1 MLLSNDLSILNRM
14 IRSIL
19 TQAFLTLFFVAGLSG
34 YAHANPRYASIVID
48 ADSGQLISSRY
59 ADKRLH
65 PASLTKI
72 MTLML
77 TFEAIDSGKLSKN
90 SRITMSRHAA
100 SMVPS
105 KLNIPVGSS
114 IRVEDAIKA
123 LVTKSANDVAVA
135 LAEAIGG
142 TESNFAR
149 MMTNRAREIGMRNT
163 TFKNASGLHHREQ
176 ITTARDMAKLAR
188 YIIKVHPNDYQYF
201 SLSTFRYRGNTYS
214 NHNHLMQR
222 YKGMDGLKTGYI
234 AASGFNLV
242 ASAVQ
247 NNRRLIGVVFG
258 GQTAR
263 SRDAHM
269 EALLNASFGKIKTAR
284 IASQKPAPKPSMK
297 PYLNQ
302 NIASAADIA
311 KNPALIL
318 GEGDYEEP
326 KANRYETGL
335 IAAAVHTHKVKQM
348 DGIGRF
354 DPDKLDIDTP
364 AENMQI
370 ASLGAMAAGQP
381 SWSVQVG
388 AFNSR
393 LISDRAVQNARQLLA
408 NNGYKQ
414 AQARIL
420 PTQKTPQGS
429 GDETIVFR
437 ARLSGFDE
445 TEARK
450 ACAMLKECIVISPE
464 NYNR

>member
-1 MLLSNDLSILNRM
+1 MMQSLLTRFFL
-14 IRSIL
+14 
-19 TQAFLTLFFVAGLSG
+19 AFLFLASLSG
-34 YAHANPRYASIVID
+34 YAQANPRYASIIID
-48 ADSGQLISSRY
+48 ADSGELISARY

-72 MTLML
+72 MTLMM
-77 TFEAIDSGKLSKN
+77 TFEAIDSGKLSKH

-114 IRVEDAIKA
+114 IQVEDAIKA

-135 LAEAIGG
+135 LAEAVGG
-142 TESNFAR
+142 SESNFAR
-149 MMTNRAREIGMRNT
+149 LMTNRAREIGMRNT

-188 YIIKVHPNDYQYF
+188 YLIKVHPNDYQYF
-201 SLSTFRYRGNTYS
+201 SLNTFRYKGNTFS
-214 NHNHLMQR
+214 NHNHLMKR
-222 YKGMDGLKTGYI
+222 YPGMDGLKTGYI
-234 AASGFNLV
+234 GPSGFNLV

-258 GQTAR
+258 GQTAS

-269 EALLNASFGKIKTAR
+269 EALLNASFGKFKMAR
-284 IASQKPAPKPSMK
+284 IPSQKPAPKPAMK

-302 NIASAADIA
+302 NVATAADVA

-335 IAAAVHTHKVKQM
+335 IAAAVHTDKVKQM

-354 DPDKLDIDTP
+354 DPDTLNIDTP

-393 LISDRAVQNARQLLA
+393 LISDRAVQNAQQLLV
-408 NNGYKQ
+408 NSGYTQ
-414 AQARIL
+414 VQPRIL
-420 PTQKTPQGS
+420 PTQKTPQDA

-445 TEARK
+445 NQARK